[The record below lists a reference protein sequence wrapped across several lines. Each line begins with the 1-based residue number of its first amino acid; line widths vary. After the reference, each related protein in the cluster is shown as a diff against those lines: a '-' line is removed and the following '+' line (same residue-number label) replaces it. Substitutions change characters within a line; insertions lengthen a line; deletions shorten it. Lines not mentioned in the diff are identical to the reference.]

1 MRYCLTSF
9 LVVLLIAGW
18 RCLADGLDM
27 RTEQMDPHNFCPPE
41 HWPCGANSTHCL
53 PRELHCDG
61 IVHCEGGEDEVLCD
75 DFHGGLTAMRDA
87 ISKRI
92 VFYNDSKANVW
103 YRHRC
108 NRTDVPKEC
117 FCDLYHKLRIYCWTA
132 NTTKVPPP
140 VADARRLFF
149 ENTRLGLL
157 PRNAFAGYTDLRNLI
172 LFNSITG
179 ITPGAF
185 LGLGKLEML
194 TIQHSSLSEVLPKSF
209 EGLDSLKWLGLQY
222 TQIEAFDADVTRD
235 IPKLSVLNLENN
247 GFRGTLGRFPDL
259 PHLTW
264 LSLKYNRLNA
274 IEEDTFEGLP
284 KLEGLMLNHNRL
296 IDIHEQAFQNNN
308 NLLEIDLSS
317 NLLTFLRARLFRG
330 LRHMKKIDL
339 SLNPIKVLPVMLFH
353 DLRCLN
359 SLNLS
364 GIEISNID
372 IRHFRH
378 LPKLEFI
385 YFKKFHYC
393 SYAPYVRI
401 CMPKT
406 DGLSSTEHLLVWP
419 VLRLSVWIVALT
431 TCAGNSVV
439 LTWRVLSKKEDR
451 VLSLFIKNLSMADFL
466 MGVYLLTV
474 GSLDVAFRD
483 EYNKHAHQ
491 WMSSW
496 QCTVCGLVAMVSCEV
511 SVLILSLITIERYR
525 CIKTNVRVVTVT
537 AARYCLAVVWLAG
550 LLLAAF
556 PVIHWPHERAFYSSN
571 GLCFPLH
578 IDDPFMLG
586 WEYSAFVFLGINF
599 FAMVLIMGLYM
610 SMFAVIKEDRQRA
623 RPVTMKKQEDA
634 VLAVRFF
641 FIVLTDCMCWI
652 PIVIIKILALAEI
665 PISENIYAWV
675 VVFIL
680 PINSA
685 LNPVIYTLA
694 APTELRRR
702 IEKVAQRLMKCH
714 KRLECLLTSTRT
726 PRSSVATQSLT
737 GTDVPSV
744 STDCTSA
751 ASAYQPVAPIP
762 KPCSAIDE
770 ISESSEGDDTTL

>member
-1 MRYCLTSF
+1 MVY
-9 LVVLLIAGW
+9 
-18 RCLADGLDM
+18 
-27 RTEQMDPHNFCPPE
+27 H
-41 HWPCGANSTHCL
+41 
-53 PRELHCDG
+53 
-61 IVHCEGGEDEVLCD
+61 
-75 DFHGGLTAMRDA
+75 
-87 ISKRI
+87 
-92 VFYNDSKANVW
+92 NDSKSEVY
-103 YRHRC
+103 YRRGC
-108 NRTDVPKEC
+108 NRTDVPEGC
-117 FCDLYHKLRIYCWTA
+117 YCDLYFRLRVFCQSA
-132 NTTKVPPP
+132 KTTSVPPP
-140 VADARRLFF
+140 IPDASRLLFEDAR
-149 ENTRLGLL
+149 LGVL
-157 PRNAFAGYTDLRNLI
+157 PENAFLGYKKLRNLQVHFLTPI
-172 LFNSITG
+172 LHYRGTSVIVINSHHFYRYFTRSLSG
-179 ITPGAF
+179 ISPGAFRGLHNVELLTIEHNSMLTELPPKAF
-185 LGLGKLEML
+185 LGLSNL
-194 TIQHSSLSEVLPKSF
+194 TWLSLRHNRF
-209 EGLDSLKWLGLQY
+209 E
-222 TQIEAFDADVTRD
+222 EFDVEVTRD
-235 IPKLSVLNLENN
+235 IPNLRVLNLQSN
-247 GFRGTLGRFPDL
+247 GFRGTLGGFPDL
-259 PHLTW
+259 KLLTY
-264 LSLKYNRLNA
+264 LSLTHNRLEV
-274 IEEDTFEGLP
+274 IVEKTFQGLP
-284 KLEGLMLNHNRL
+284 KLEVLVLSHNRL
-296 IDIHEQAFQNNN
+296 FDIPEQAFRNNS
-308 NLLEIDLSS
+308 NLLEI
-317 NLLTFLRARLFRG
+317 NLAFNSLAFLRARLFRG
-330 LRHMKKIDL
+330 LRHLKKIDI
-339 SLNPIKVLPVMLFH
+339 SSNPIKALPVILFH
-353 DLRCLN
+353 NLPNLY
-359 SLNLS
+359 SLNLT
-364 GIEISNID
+364 GVEISNID

-496 QCTVCGLVAMVSCEV
+496 HCTVCGLVAMVSCEV

-550 LLLAAF
+550 LLLALF
-556 PVIHWPHERAFYSSN
+556 PVLQWPHERAFYSSN

-599 FAMVLIMGLYM
+599 FAMVLIMSLYL
-610 SMFAVIKEDRQRA
+610 SMFTVIKEDRQRA

-634 VLAVRFF
+634 VLALRFF

-702 IEKVAQRLMKCH
+702 IEKLAQRLLKCH
-714 KRLECLLTSTRT
+714 KRLECLLTTSRT

-744 STDCTSA
+744 STDCTSGG
-751 ASAYQPVAPIP
+751 SVYQPVAPTS
-762 KPCSAIDE
+762 CSAVHE
-770 ISESSEGDDTTL
+770 MSEVSEGEDAVL